1 MIALRLLSLTGLL
14 HLLAAALEAALSP
27 FGMTEHLSTAFFAGL
42 LELSTGAAC
51 MQGAPLTPGTA
62 ALAAFLLGWGG
73 LSVHCQS
80 LLFVLETDLSCKPY
94 FVGKFLQGLF
104 SAVLAF
110 VLFTVFPCG

>member
-14 HLLAAALEAALSP
+14 HLLAAALEMLLAP
-27 FGMTEHLSTAFFAGL
+27 FGMTEHLATALFAGF

-51 MQGAPLTPGTA
+51 MQGALLTPGTA

-80 LLFVLETDLSCKPY
+80 LLFLLETDLSCKPY
-94 FVGKFLQGLF
+94 LVGKFLQGLF

-110 VLFTVFPCG
+110 VLFTALPCA